1 MANVAPITVAEAVRK
16 LAARQQRGGDR
27 LKAAALELAAAL
39 VDVAGP
45 LNDVSS
51 TAGPVAE
58 AATSTLTS
66 WAETCAELIAAI
78 SAPLFQDP
86 RKLTS
91 SEHTSRNITLSA
103 AAERLASQT
112 RSSSESL
119 ATLAQELK
127 SNSAEVVRQ
136 ANQVGTLSLQSQRER
151 LRLADDLQKAE
162 SLTADL
168 KTLAAKR
175 GPALERVRILQE
187 RWQLAHATLDDHRKF
202 EQQIREAESAAVR
215 AEQESERLRAELAE
229 CRHRLEILQSEQA
242 VLPSRIQ
249 QTRDLLEQLKL
260 SPDRRL
266 YEGIQKI
273 WKQLPIDQIDGGP

>member
-45 LNDVSS
+45 LNDESS

-58 AATSTLTS
+58 AATRALTS

-78 SAPLFQDP
+78 SVPLFQDP

-91 SEHTSRNITLSA
+91 SEHTSRNTTLSA

-215 AEQESERLRAELAE
+215 AEQELERLRLELAE
-229 CRHRLEILQSEQA
+229 CGHRLEILQSEQA

-273 WKQLPIDQIDGGP
+273 WKQLPIDQID